1 VKRLVC
7 VVAIAAASVAMC
19 PAAWR
24 EKPVKPDGA
33 QRVFVYH
40 RNGVEDLVLQS
51 SYSGNAADFGM
62 ILPLPS
68 VPESRMVKTDFFEE
82 LFRLSGG
89 LEKEMRPAAG
99 RNEDAAKPQGGGV
112 VVVRRDVAGIFE
124 VVTLKAE
131 SAKAFTDWLDKHGY
145 RYDDME
151 AAAKVF
157 QHYVDRKWYFAAIKV
172 LLDKAPKAFQGRLQ
186 PMGLRFATAELCVPV
201 KMASIN
207 AEGMDFTI
215 YTLTAGAVTLPDFPA
230 AFRKYAAPL
239 SYEAVRPF
247 KVLADSLDEDVLLD
261 VAPEARKRIL
271 ERAAR
276 DARGYEPAVER
287 RYRGLTLCK
296 FEGFYPKATMARGD
310 LVTTAAVKKADAE
323 KLAAKLEKKEQWE
336 ASKKSLMEAG
346 PEAVESVAALL
357 SSKDAILREAAAE
370 VLGAIGSIAAADAL
384 VTSLEAEQEQGP
396 RVAIGAALRDL
407 SGEEFKSYEVEKWK
421 TWAKGRRGSK

>member
-1 VKRLVC
+1 VKRLTC
-7 VVAIAAASVAMC
+7 VLAMAAASVGMC

-24 EKPVKPDGA
+24 DKPVKPDGA
-33 QRVFVYH
+33 QRVFVCH

-68 VPESRMVKTDFFEE
+68 VPESRMVKVDFFEE
-82 LFRLSGG
+82 LFKLSGG
-89 LEKEMRPAAG
+89 LEDVARPAAE
-99 RNEDAAKPQGGGV
+99 RNADTGKAQGGGV

-131 SAKAFTDWLDKHGY
+131 SAKAFSDWLDKHGY

-151 AAAKVF
+151 AAKKVF
-157 QHYVDRKWYFAAIKV
+157 QHYVDKKWYFAAIKV
-172 LLDKAPKAFQGRLQ
+172 LLDKAPKEFKGRLQ
-186 PMGLRFATAELCVPV
+186 PMGLRFATSELCVPV

-239 SYEAVRPF
+239 SYAAVRPF

-261 VAPEARKRIL
+261 LKPELRKRIL

-323 KLAAKLEKKEQWE
+323 KLAEKLEKKVEWE
-336 ASKKSLMEAG
+336 ASKKALMEAG
-346 PEAVESVAALL
+346 PEAVGPVAALL
-357 SSKDAILREAAAE
+357 GSKDVILREAAAE
-370 VLGAIGSIAAADAL
+370 ILGAIASIGAAEAL
-384 VTSLEAEQEQGP
+384 VASLEAEGEQGS

-407 SGEEFKSYEVEKWK
+407 SGEDYKSYEVEKWK
-421 TWAKGRRGSK
+421 AWVKERK